1 MGGPLPP
8 LPPQAQEAVL
18 PEWIQ
23 AVESTVTLQELATGR
38 NVLDIHAGDC
48 CSPPHPRWLQQG
60 AGGGEVTKRD
70 EKKLETRVGTT
81 LLMTDKVKMPGE
93 WKAEISASTRD
104 ETLHVGGGWAQK
116 YRKTIL
122 Y

>member
-1 MGGPLPP
+1 MFWTFMLETAAPP
-8 LPPQAQEAVL
+8 PPRL
-18 PEWIQ
+18 
-23 AVESTVTLQELATGR
+23 
-38 NVLDIHAGDC
+38 
-48 CSPPHPRWLQQG
+48 RWLQQG
-60 AGGGEVTKRD
+60 AGGGEVTKTD

-116 YRKTIL
+116 YQKTIL

>member
-1 MGGPLPP
+1 M
-8 LPPQAQEAVL
+8 
-18 PEWIQ
+18 
-23 AVESTVTLQELATGR
+23 R
-38 NVLDIHAGDC
+38 
-48 CSPPHPRWLQQG
+48 
-60 AGGGEVTKRD
+60 
-70 EKKLETRVGTT
+70 KKLETRRGTA

>member
-1 MGGPLPP
+1 M
-8 LPPQAQEAVL
+8 L

-48 CSPPHPRWLQQG
+48 CSAPPPPYPRWLQQG
-60 AGGGEVTKRD
+60 AGGGEVTKRE
-70 EKKLETRVGTT
+70 EKKLETRVGTA

>member
-1 MGGPLPP
+1 MDSGCGIHSDVTGAGHRQECSGHSCWRLLLRSPLTPGGYSR
-8 LPPQAQEAVL
+8 AQEV
-18 PEWIQ
+18 
-23 AVESTVTLQELATGR
+23 G
-38 NVLDIHAGDC
+38 GDQ
-48 CSPPHPRWLQQG
+48 R
-60 AGGGEVTKRD
+60 E
-70 EKKLETRVGTT
+70 EKKLETRVGTA

-104 ETLHVGGGWAQK
+104 ETLHVGGGWAEK